1 MSDFKQFAE
10 RVNEI
15 ALDARKQIMD
25 ADRELKQAEDY
36 RMKYP
41 RNGGTTPEYLA
52 KAARAEADYRTA
64 IAKRG
69 DLRKVLSDSVERSLI
84 SIRQEMESA
93 IEDTFAADPKQI
105 DRDTMTLLESGIL
118 RPGEYQR
125 FLDAAIVDKNWT
137 MARLIGNAADKAA
150 MSVAEKFGLTDRAA
164 QELRAV
170 ANTAQR
176 LGGTPYLQNMEVL
189 SDVLTRCIKN
199 PGLWP
204 KWEELTAP
212 VIEGGFR

>member
-1 MSDFKQFAE
+1 MSDFKRFAE

-25 ADRELKQAEDY
+25 ADRELHRAKEGC
-36 RMKYP
+36 MKYP

-52 KAARAEADYRTA
+52 KAARAEADFQTA
-64 IAKRG
+64 VAKRD
-69 DLRKVLSDSVERSLI
+69 DLRKVLSDSVERSLT
-84 SIRQEMESA
+84 SIRLELESA

-105 DRDTMTLLESGIL
+105 DRDTLTLLESGIL
-118 RPGEYQR
+118 RPGEYER
-125 FLDAAIVDKNWT
+125 FLDAAIERKNWT
-137 MARLIGNAADKAA
+137 MARLIGGAADKAA
-150 MSVAEKFGLTDRAA
+150 TSAAEKFGLTDRTT

-170 ANTAQR
+170 ANTARR
-176 LGGTPYLQNMEVL
+176 LGGAPYMQNMTVL
-189 SDVLTRCIKN
+189 TDVLNRCMKN